1 MEGERRMSTAQSN
14 NAVAVPAAPAG
25 PQLQGRVDA
34 IEGRRL
40 FGWVWDRARPT
51 ERLHVRIT
59 VNGETIATTT
69 ADMPRVD
76 LRRNGIGD
84 GGYAFEIE
92 LPDHAGIG
100 AVGLSAIATSPS
112 TGEELVL
119 KAPSQDERMAE
130 AAINSPL
137 NRVFDRLELLIEAQR
152 RSQILQREAV
162 DSLRGTSTQ
171 INEMV
176 GEENGIAA
184 ALDAVRA
191 NQSDLAKKIS
201 DIEVFHMRFDRILA
215 DFGRQIDDLGSSV
228 DRPMRRAVALL
239 MAFGGIS
246 AVSAIA
252 ALIVLLRHPPW

>member
-1 MEGERRMSTAQSN
+1 MSTAQSK
-14 NAVAVPAAPAG
+14 NAVAVPAG

-51 ERLHVRIT
+51 ERLLVRIT
-59 VNGETIATTT
+59 LNGKNLASTT

-92 LPDHAGIG
+92 LPDNAGQG
-100 AVGLSAIATSPS
+100 TADLSVIAISPS

-119 KAPSQDERMAE
+119 QAPSQDERAAE
-130 AAINSPL
+130 AAINAPL

-162 DSLRGTSTQ
+162 ESLRGTSTQ
-171 INEMV
+171 INEIV
-176 GEENGIAA
+176 AEENGIGA
-184 ALDAVRA
+184 ALDVVRA
-191 NQSDLAKKIS
+191 NQTDLAQKIS
-201 DIEVFHMRFDRILA
+201 DIEVFHMRFDRVLA
-215 DFGRQIDDLGSSV
+215 DFGKQIDNLGSSV
-228 DRPMRRAVALL
+228 DRPMRRAVTLL
-239 MAFGGIS
+239 IAFGGIS

-252 ALIVLLRHPPW
+252 ALVVLLRHPPW

>member
-1 MEGERRMSTAQSN
+1 MSTAQSK
-14 NAVAVPAAPAG
+14 NAVAVSAPQAG

-40 FGWVWDRARPT
+40 YGWVWDSAHPT
-51 ERLHVRIT
+51 ERLEVRIT
-59 VNGETIATTT
+59 LNGEIIASAT

-84 GGYAFEIE
+84 GGHAFEIE
-92 LPDHAGIG
+92 LPEIAGQDMTSL
-100 AVGLSAIATSPS
+100 AVMAASPS

-119 KAPSQDERMAE
+119 QAPSHDERAAE
-130 AAINSPL
+130 AALNAPL

-162 DSLRGTSTQ
+162 ESLRGTSTQ
-171 INEMV
+171 INEIV
-176 GEENGIAA
+176 AEENGIAA

-191 NQSDLAKKIS
+191 SQSDLAQKIS
-201 DIEVFHMRFDRILA
+201 DIEVFHMRFDRVLA
-215 DFGRQIDDLGSSV
+215 DFGKQIDDLGSSV
-228 DRPMRRAVALL
+228 DRPMRRAVTLL

>member
-1 MEGERRMSTAQSN
+1 MSTAQSKN
-14 NAVAVPAAPAG
+14 VVAVPAV

-40 FGWVWDRARPT
+40 YGWVWDSARPT

-59 VNGETIATTT
+59 LNGETIASAT

-92 LPDHAGIG
+92 LSERAGQG
-100 AVGLSAIATSPS
+100 TAGLTVVAISPS

-119 KAPSQDERMAE
+119 QAPSQDERAAE
-130 AAINSPL
+130 AALNAPL

-162 DSLRGTSTQ
+162 ESLRGASTQ
-171 INEMV
+171 INEIV
-176 GEENGIAA
+176 AEENGIAA

-201 DIEVFHMRFDRILA
+201 DIEVFHMRFDRVLA
-215 DFGRQIDDLGSSV
+215 DFGKQIDDLGSSV
-228 DRPMRRAVALL
+228 DRPMKRAVALL

-246 AVSAIA
+246 AVSAVA
-252 ALIVLLRHPPW
+252 ALVVLLRHPPW

>member
-1 MEGERRMSTAQSN
+1 MSAAQSN
-14 NAVAVPAAPAG
+14 NAVAVPEPPAG

-40 FGWVWDRARPT
+40 YGWVWDRARPT

-59 VNGETIATTT
+59 LDGETIASTT

-92 LPDHAGIG
+92 LPDRAGQG
-100 AVGLSAIATSPS
+100 NAGLAVVAISPS
-112 TGEELVL
+112 TGDELVL
-119 KAPSQDERMAE
+119 QAASQDERAAE
-130 AAINSPL
+130 AALSAPL

-162 DSLRGTSTQ
+162 ESLRGTSSQ
-171 INEMV
+171 INEIV
-176 GEENGIAA
+176 AEENGIAA

-201 DIEVFHMRFDRILA
+201 DIEVFHMRFDRVLA
-215 DFGRQIDDLGSSV
+215 DFGKQIDDLGSSV
-228 DRPMRRAVALL
+228 DRPMRRAVTLL

-252 ALIVLLRHPPW
+252 ALVVLLRHPPW

>member
-1 MEGERRMSTAQSN
+1 MSTAQSK
-14 NAVAVPAAPAG
+14 NAVTVPVG

-40 FGWVWDRARPT
+40 YGWVWDRARPT
-51 ERLHVRIT
+51 ERLLIRIT
-59 VNGETIATTT
+59 LNGAIIASAT

-84 GGYAFEIE
+84 GGYAFEVE
-92 LPDHAGIG
+92 LPDGVGQGTAGL
-100 AVGLSAIATSPS
+100 AVMATSPS

-119 KAPSQDERMAE
+119 QPPSQDERAAE
-130 AAINSPL
+130 AAINAPL
-137 NRVFDRLELLIEAQR
+137 NRVFDRLDLLIEAQR
-152 RSQILQREAV
+152 RSQVLQREAV
-162 DSLRGTSTQ
+162 ESLRGTSAQ
-171 INEMV
+171 IGEIV

-201 DIEVFHMRFDRILA
+201 DIEVFHMRFDRVLA
-215 DFGRQIDDLGSSV
+215 DFGKQIDDLGSSV
-228 DRPMRRAVALL
+228 DRPMKRAVTLL

-246 AVSAIA
+246 AVSTVA
-252 ALIVLLRHPPW
+252 ALVVLLRHPPW

>member
-1 MEGERRMSTAQSN
+1 M
-14 NAVAVPAAPAG
+14 AVPVAS
-25 PQLQGRVDA
+25 QLQGRVDA

-40 FGWVWDRARPT
+40 YGWVWNRTHPT
-51 ERLHVRIT
+51 ERLLIRIT
-59 VNGETIATTT
+59 LNGGSIASAT

-84 GGYAFEIE
+84 GGHAFEVE
-92 LPDHAGIG
+92 LPDSVGQDTAGL
-100 AVGLSAIATSPS
+100 AVVAIAPS

-119 KAPSQDERMAE
+119 QAPSQHERAAE
-130 AAINSPL
+130 AAINAPL
-137 NRVFDRLELLIEAQR
+137 SRVFDRLDLLIEAQR
-152 RSQILQREAV
+152 RSQVLQREAV
-162 DSLRGTSTQ
+162 ESLRGTSAQ
-171 INEMV
+171 ISEIV

-201 DIEVFHMRFDRILA
+201 DIEVFHMRFDRVLA
-215 DFGRQIDDLGSSV
+215 DFGKQIDDLGSSV
-228 DRPMRRAVALL
+228 DRPMKRAVTLL

-252 ALIVLLRHPPW
+252 ALVVLLRHPPW

>member
-1 MEGERRMSTAQSN
+1 MSTAQSN

-40 FGWVWDRARPT
+40 FGWVWDRARPA
-51 ERLHVRIT
+51 ERLHVCIT
-59 VNGETIATTT
+59 MNGELIASTT
-69 ADMPRVD
+69 ADIPRVD

-92 LPDHAGIG
+92 LPDHAGNG
-100 AVGLSAIATSPS
+100 AVGLSVIATSS

-119 KAPSQDERMAE
+119 QAPSQDERAAE
-130 AAINSPL
+130 SAINAPL

-171 INEMV
+171 INEIV
-176 GEENGIAA
+176 SEENGIAA
-184 ALDAVRA
+184 ALDAIRA
-191 NQSDLAKKIS
+191 SQSDLAKKIS

-215 DFGRQIDDLGSSV
+215 DFGRQIDDLRSSV

-239 MAFGGIS
+239 MTLGGIS
-246 AVSAIA
+246 AMSAIA